1 MSTAQLP
8 QVRWLN
14 CLLDKG
20 MFSDEVAVTYPG
32 QGTNRISVFVPRDSV
47 KGEPG
52 TYGKV
57 RVNLVEQSGELMAIL
72 PSAGNDIVFVSETD
86 VADR

>member
-1 MSTAQLP
+1 M
-8 QVRWLN
+8 
-14 CLLDKG
+14 
-20 MFSDEVAVTYPG
+20 
-32 QGTNRISVFVPRDSV
+32 SVFVPRDSV

-72 PSAGNDIVFVSETD
+72 PSAGNDVVFVSEGD